1 MQNPIAE
8 STLMLAEDGSVFH
21 LRLRPEWLTSTV
33 ILVGDP
39 GRVQL
44 VLGHL
49 QQAELLAANREF
61 HSGAG
66 CYHGQRVLVVSHGIG
81 AGCIDIVVNELD
93 ALANVDLST
102 RTLRAQPRQLRLVRL
117 GTSGAVQPDLEP
129 GNPIVSLVTAGFD
142 TVPLLY
148 RDSEAVRD
156 ALLERVLQE
165 ALGCAHWGI
174 APYAVPSSPG
184 LHGCLPAG
192 WARGITLTMPGF
204 FGPQGRQLRLPP
216 ILENLLASSTQLIYN
231 SLRILNMEMEAAPLN
246 ALARMLGH
254 ESITVAL
261 AINNRAQ
268 GVAKVDYQAAM
279 EKMVEG
285 VLRALI

>member
-61 HSGAG
+61 HSGTG

-93 ALANVDLST
+93 ALANVDLTT

-165 ALGCAHWGI
+165 ALGCARWGI

-184 LHGCLPAG
+184 LQGCLPAG

-204 FGPQGRQLRLPP
+204 FGPQGRQLRLYPA
-216 ILENLLASSTQLIYN
+216 LENLLASSTQLIYN
-231 SLRILNMEMEAAPLN
+231 SMRILNMEMEAAPLN

-279 EKMVEG
+279 EEMVEG